1 MINKINSILFLTVL
15 IGMSIF
21 YVFLPNEIVSLEE
34 KRKLAEYQPLSF
46 ETYLNGKWS
55 HGIDDFIDD
64 HFPFRSR
71 FISMAET
78 FHASKG
84 IHLKDQEKLF
94 IGKKKVEKGNEE
106 DTTRAKIQL
115 KVDFDEAYSGSLL
128 ILDGSVYPT
137 GGGSQKMSR
146 VFSAMLNEYAEKLKG
161 RTRVLSAVAPLSSAF
176 IPALKYRKYN
186 TQNKETLLAIKAS
199 LSNGAIFCDVF
210 NELDKHANEKMFFS
224 TDHHWNAIGAYYAYV
239 AFCRGAGFTPVDKNK
254 MEKRIKYNF
263 LGSLYQLTRD
273 PSVKANPDTLVYFV
287 PRVTTTAI
295 RYNKNNYNNPTKANV
310 FSHNSSGGNTYLTFL
325 GGDAPLI
332 KITTS
337 VKNGKKAV
345 LIKNSMGNAFAVY
358 LISHYEEV
366 YVLDFRYSNHNLMD
380 LIKENGINDLI
391 FGLGMYGAMSQ
402 GTINMM
408 RRLATNN
415 GVPKDKKPVK
425 EPKPKKV
432 AKPVKNDTIKEN

>member
-94 IGKKKVEKGNEE
+94 IGKKKVGKGSEE

-176 IPALKYRKYN
+176 IPAIKYRKYN
-186 TQNKETLLAIKAS
+186 TQNKETLLAIKTS

-254 MEKRIKYNF
+254 MEN
-263 LGSLYQLTRD
+263 
-273 PSVKANPDTLVYFV
+273 
-287 PRVTTTAI
+287 
-295 RYNKNNYNNPTKANV
+295 
-310 FSHNSSGGNTYLTFL
+310 
-325 GGDAPLI
+325 
-332 KITTS
+332 
-337 VKNGKKAV
+337 
-345 LIKNSMGNAFAVY
+345 
-358 LISHYEEV
+358 
-366 YVLDFRYSNHNLMD
+366 
-380 LIKENGINDLI
+380 
-391 FGLGMYGAMSQ
+391 
-402 GTINMM
+402 
-408 RRLATNN
+408 
-415 GVPKDKKPVK
+415 
-425 EPKPKKV
+425 
-432 AKPVKNDTIKEN
+432 